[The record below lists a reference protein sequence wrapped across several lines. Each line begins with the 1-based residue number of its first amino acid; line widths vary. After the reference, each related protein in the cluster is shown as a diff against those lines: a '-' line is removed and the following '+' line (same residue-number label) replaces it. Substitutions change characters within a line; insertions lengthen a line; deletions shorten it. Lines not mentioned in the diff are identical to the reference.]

1 MVWNIKVRK
10 VIGKTDK
17 LKGGG
22 LRSNHV
28 FDQKKDMK
36 EAITNEDKLNVEWTE
51 MQIIRKS
58 RGALNG

>member
-51 MQIIRKS
+51 MQII
-58 RGALNG
+58 

>member
-1 MVWNIKVRK
+1 MEHKSQKSDRE
-10 VIGKTDK
+10 TDK

-36 EAITNEDKLNVEWTE
+36 EAITKEDKLNVEWTE
-51 MQIIRKS
+51 MQIILKS